1 MGSFADGANNTGVL
15 SMSEEMKI
23 NLSCRAAETI
33 EKLAERS
40 GYSPAELV
48 SLGLA
53 TVRMVIDAQEQGHV
67 IVEMTREGKKLSKIR
82 FPEPRS
88 TILDAASSDYL
99 SEPCSLSLQRA
110 IADLDPDNKTA
121 PGRPWSLRPGDF
133 PSNAPTGGG

>member
-1 MGSFADGANNTGVL
+1 MALTHGGM
-15 SMSEEMKI
+15 SMSEGMKI
-23 NLSCRAAETI
+23 NLSCLASETI

-53 TVRMVIDAQEQGHV
+53 TVRMVIEAQEQGHV

-88 TILDAASSDYL
+88 TIIDAASRDLL
-99 SEPCSLSLQRA
+99 SEPCSLSLHRA
-110 IADLDPDNKTA
+110 IADLDPDNNTA

-133 PSNAPTGGG
+133 PSNAPTGGT